1 MIRRPPRS
9 TLFPY
14 TTLFRSLGIPG
25 NPHLV
30 WNFSRGQGFL
40 RLADHGNFWNR
51 INAVRKKFRH
61 MLEGN
66 PKHVACG
73 ESPLFHRSTCESR
86 KSNDVASR
94 VDVRNGSLK
103 ELIDFHSSS
112 RVRN

>member
-1 MIRRPPRS
+1 MELYSRS
-9 TLFPY
+9 
-14 TTLFRSLGIPG
+14 
-25 NPHLV
+25 
-30 WNFSRGQGFL
+30 GFL

-61 MLEGN
+61 MLEGK

-112 RVRN
+112 RVRNKSRSFQMKVICVALTSDAVDECVT